1 MVLVNDPA
9 CRSDPSR
16 HRAIQPEISFLKLSP
31 KEKYPHEIRKYPI
44 QQYIKKLH
52 QNIMAAPAG
61 KGLK

>member
-1 MVLVNDPA
+1 MVVVNDPA
-9 CRSDPSR
+9 CRSDPYPN
-16 HRAIQPEISFLKLSP
+16 RAIQPETSYLKHSP
-31 KEKYPHEIRKYPI
+31 REKYPHDIRKYPI